1 MCNDGHRGCRGDL
14 VCGSN
19 NCLKFGSYYHPKD
32 DCCERPS
39 SSVPRV
45 TRPVHSSDS
54 VSVLSQ
60 WGSWSS
66 WSSCSTRHQQVGGR
80 CRRTRT
86 RQCQGQGCRS
96 SQDLQVGDCYKNV
109 RFRRGWTYLFCET
122 LTLWF
127 SSGEVLQRVE
137 LQSRRLRELR

>member
-1 MCNDGHRGCRGDL
+1 MGLPRRP
-14 VCGSN
+14 
-19 NCLKFGSYYHPKD
+19 CLWLKQLPQVGSYYHPKD

-45 TRPVHSSDS
+45 TRPVYSS

-86 RQCQGQGCRS
+86 RQCQGQGCRA
-96 SQDLQVGDCYKNV
+96 SQDLQEKYCRESSCSSRGYGSYGRYK
-109 RFRRGWTYLFCET
+109 G
-122 LTLWF
+122 
-127 SSGEVLQRVE
+127 
-137 LQSRRLRELR
+137 